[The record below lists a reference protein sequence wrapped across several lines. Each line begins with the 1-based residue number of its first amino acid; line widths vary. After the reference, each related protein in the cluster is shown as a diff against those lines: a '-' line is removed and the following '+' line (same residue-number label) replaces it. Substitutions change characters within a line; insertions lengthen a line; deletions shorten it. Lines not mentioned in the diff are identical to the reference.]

1 MKPKKI
7 SATPESDAA
16 SQPVTKVWQDWAT
29 GRDPRP
35 EVYVVSVEMAR
46 RLEQERDDARRI
58 ADKLRKAAW
67 KIVNIY
73 SSSQLEKARRELYD
87 LL

>member
-35 EVYVVSVEMAR
+35 EVYVVSVEVAR
-46 RLEQERDDARRI
+46 KLEQERDDARRV

-67 KIVNIY
+67 KVANIY
-73 SSSQLEKARRELYD
+73 SSSQMEKATRELED

>member
-7 SATPESDAA
+7 SATPESDANR
-16 SQPVTKVWQDWAT
+16 QLVTKVWQDWAT
-29 GRDPRP
+29 GIDPRP
-35 EVYVVSVEMAR
+35 EVYVVSLEVAR

-67 KIVNIY
+67 KIAKLY
-73 SSSQLEKARRELYD
+73 SSSQLEKAKQELED

>member
-1 MKPKKI
+1 MKPKNI
-7 SATPESDAA
+7 SATPESDANR
-16 SQPVTKVWQDWAT
+16 QLVTKVWQDWAT
-29 GRDPRP
+29 GIDPRP
-35 EVYVVSVEMAR
+35 EVYVVSLEVAR

-67 KIVNIY
+67 KIAKLY
-73 SSSQLEKARRELYD
+73 SSSQLEKAKRELED

>member
-1 MKPKKI
+1 MKHKNI

-35 EVYVVSVEMAR
+35 EVYVVPVEVAR
-46 RLEQERDDARRI
+46 KLEQERDDARRVV
-58 ADKLRKAAW
+58 DKLRKAAW
-67 KIVNIY
+67 KIANLY
-73 SSSQLEKARRELYD
+73 SSSQLEKATRELED

>member
-7 SATPESDAA
+7 STTPESDANR
-16 SQPVTKVWQDWAT
+16 QLVTKVWQDWAT
-29 GRDPRP
+29 GIDPRP
-35 EVYVVSVEMAR
+35 EVYVVSLEVAR

-67 KIVNIY
+67 KIAKLY
-73 SSSQLEKARRELYD
+73 SSSQLEKAKQELED

>member
-7 SATPESDAA
+7 SATPESDAEG
-16 SQPVTKVWQDWAT
+16 QPVTKVWQDWAT

-35 EVYVVSVEMAR
+35 EVYVVPVEVAR
-46 RLEQERDDARRI
+46 KLEQERDDARRI

-67 KIVNIY
+67 KIAKLY
-73 SSSQLEKARRELYD
+73 SSSELEKATRELH

>member
-7 SATPESDAA
+7 SATLESDAA

-35 EVYVVSVEMAR
+35 EVYVVPVEVAR
-46 RLEQERDDARRI
+46 KLEQERDDARRI

-67 KIVNIY
+67 KIAKLY
-73 SSSQLEKARRELYD
+73 SSSQLEKATQELED

>member
-7 SATPESDAA
+7 SATLESDANR
-16 SQPVTKVWQDWAT
+16 QLVTKVWQDWAT

-35 EVYVVSVEMAR
+35 DVYVVPVEVAR
-46 RLEQERDDARRI
+46 KLEQERNDARRI
-58 ADKLRKAAW
+58 ADKLRKAAL
-67 KIVNIY
+67 KIAKLY
-73 SSSQLEKARRELYD
+73 SSSQLEKATRELED

>member
-1 MKPKKI
+1 MKHKNI
-7 SATPESDAA
+7 STTPESDANR
-16 SQPVTKVWQDWAT
+16 QLVTKVWQDWAT
-29 GRDPRP
+29 GIDPRP
-35 EVYVVSVEMAR
+35 EVYVVSLEVAR

-67 KIVNIY
+67 KIAKLY
-73 SSSQLEKARRELYD
+73 SSSELEKATRELED

>member
-7 SATPESDAA
+7 SATPESDANR
-16 SQPVTKVWQDWAT
+16 QLVTKVWQDWAT
-29 GRDPRP
+29 GIDPRP
-35 EVYVVSVEMAR
+35 EVYVVSLEVAR
-46 RLEQERDDARRI
+46 RLEQERNDARRI

-67 KIVNIY
+67 KIAKLY
-73 SSSQLEKARRELYD
+73 SSSQLEKATRELED

>member
-7 SATPESDAA
+7 SATPESDVA

-35 EVYVVSVEMAR
+35 EVYVVPVEVAR
-46 RLEQERDDARRI
+46 KLEQERDDARRVL
-58 ADKLRKAAW
+58 DKLRKAAW
-67 KIVNIY
+67 KVANIY
-73 SSSQLEKARRELYD
+73 SSSQLEKARQELED

>member
-35 EVYVVSVEMAR
+35 EVYVVPVEVAR
-46 RLEQERDDARRI
+46 KLEQERNDARRI

-67 KIVNIY
+67 KIASIY
-73 SSSQLEKARRELYD
+73 SSSQLEKATRELEG